1 MLRTITILLSVL
13 MHGALLIP
21 LMGHEAG
28 GRSFETGTG
37 DDVLRIEQGIALE
50 GISQLG
56 QEPET
61 VEAQEVVQL
70 QESRAAKEMEQ
81 IDAVEPP
88 PVEKPPIEEV
98 EPVERTEPLELTDV
112 ITRAAATP
120 EPDSVPV
127 ETPPDVEAIKP
138 DEVKEIEP
146 PPEVKIVKPDEVKEI
161 EPQEKQV
168 AAIEQVQQLAI
179 NEAKAA
185 SAKQSGGSATI
196 TTAYLGSL
204 RARIEKNKINP
215 RTRRRGTAIVRFKI
229 NADGQLVSREI
240 KKSSGSKRLDKAAL
254 DAVDRAAPFPAFPKG
269 VGIKTLTLTQPFKFK
284 TR

>member
-13 MHGALLIP
+13 LHGALLVP
-21 LMGHEAG
+21 LMGRDAG
-28 GRSFETGTG
+28 SRSFETGTG
-37 DDVLRIEQGIALE
+37 DDVLRIDQGIALE

-56 QEPET
+56 EAAET

-70 QESRAAKEMEQ
+70 QESRAAQQIEQ

-88 PVEKPPIEEV
+88 PLEKPPIEELKPV
-98 EPVERTEPLELTDV
+98 EPEELTDV
-112 ITRAAATP
+112 ITTAATTP

-127 ETPPDVEAIKP
+127 ETPPPIEVVKPKEIK
-138 DEVKEIEP
+138 EVK
-146 PPEVKIVKPDEVKEI
+146 
-161 EPQEKQV
+161 PQEQQV
-168 AAIEQVQQLAI
+168 AAIEQVQQVPI
-179 NEAKAA
+179 EESQSA

-215 RTRRRGTAIVRFKI
+215 RSRKRGTTIVRFKI
-229 NADGQLVSREI
+229 ASNGQLLSREI
-240 KKSSGSKRLDKAAL
+240 KSSSGSKRLDKAAL
-254 DAVDRAAPFPAFPKG
+254 EAVDRAAPFPAFPDG
-269 VGIKTLTLTQPFKFK
+269 VGIKSLTLTQPFKFT